1 MMKAIKA
8 RLYINKQFKD
18 EEQGKRMCDR
28 IDKDIKNWPIDYA
41 CYEGEYNEK
50 TVVVFDIT
58 IRSDTYKSC
67 EIFYQYMRTAIKDYT
82 YEVPRLVAKVK
93 CEVIE

>member
-8 RLYINKQFKD
+8 RLYINKQFKN

-28 IDKDIKNWPIDYA
+28 IDKDIKDYPIDYA

-50 TVVVFDIT
+50 TVVFDIT
-58 IRSDTYKSC
+58 IRSDSYKAC
-67 EIFYQYMRTAIKDYT
+67 EMFYQYMKTAIKDHSYA
-82 YEVPRLVAKVK
+82 VPRVVAKIK
-93 CEVIE
+93 CEEIE